1 MERRRLA
8 ALHIAAWLPAAHLV
22 TLARH
27 ELADVFDGQGRAVRL
42 RCEETL
48 QNHLVAGATGNPQ
61 PPRPQ
66 AAPVP
71 APRGRRHGH
80 QHPATA
86 TRWQRTLL
94 NFESVRLARKRYSLT
109 MRRRYRFSDTGALRP
124 CFLVALRPPALISIP
139 MVLAAGRRV
148 QGSSHNRNAHRQE
161 LRAAKIAVCAAT
173 HQASCTARGHDAL
186 ERLFPGKGECPNLA
200 TFSFTHDPAPQGQG
214 ATVRNTSYQHRGPA
228 SETSA
233 AASTSIILHHTQLQ
247 NYTVRG
253 GFSQRRGLHDF
264 QLSGRWHAHARCG
277 RLFQLVARRLPRLRD
292 DAPEGCGRRGV
303 CEAQFPQDQQLHRHQ
318 DRL

>member
-8 ALHIAAWLPAAHLV
+8 GLHIAAWLPAAHLV

-27 ELADVFDGQGRAVRL
+27 ELADVLDGQGRAVCL

-71 APRGRRHGH
+71 APRGRRRGH

-86 TRWQRTLL
+86 TRRQRTLL

-186 ERLFPGKGECPNLA
+186 ERLFPGKGKCPNLEGLTTLLRARAQLYA
-200 TFSFTHDPAPQGQG
+200 THHINTEGQPARRRRQPAQVSFFTTHNYK
-214 ATVRNTSYQHRGPA
+214 ATLFGVA
-228 SETSA
+228 
-233 AASTSIILHHTQLQ
+233 
-247 NYTVRG
+247 
-253 GFSQRRGLHDF
+253 F
-264 QLSGRWHAHARCG
+264 LSG
-277 RLFQLVARRLPRLRD
+277 V
-292 DAPEGCGRRGV
+292 V
-303 CEAQFPQDQQLHRHQ
+303 CMTSK
-318 DRL
+318 